1 MNCYTTFFPGYSA
14 GENAYHDIN
23 AVCSPYGNKAVVIGG
38 KTAME
43 KTKDYLLEAIQGT
56 NMEILDFLWYK
67 GEAAFEYADE
77 LANHPKVKEAD
88 MIFCV
93 GGGKAIDLSKL
104 VADHLDK
111 PYFTFPSIAS
121 TCAAI
126 SALGIYYRTDHV
138 FRDFFRVK
146 RPPYHVFISTKVIAE
161 APDVYLWAG
170 IGDGMSKE
178 AEVKF
183 SARGRE
189 EELTLSDAAGVAMS
203 GCCTEPFLKYG
214 VKAMEDSKQNKP
226 SEAIESIAMNIIVN
240 TGMVSNMVDSQK
252 YNTNLAHALFN
263 SFTMLKQIEERH
275 RHGEVVAYGTLVL
288 LAMDKQYDKLDQ
300 FFDFYKEMKLPTK
313 LADIEVSVEELDPVL
328 DEVVK
333 KYDVEYVP
341 YPMTQKLVKDA
352 ILELE
357 EYNTQKVKKIS

>member
-1 MNCYTTFFPGYSA
+1 MDSFTTFFPGYSA
-14 GENAYHDIN
+14 GEDAYHEIN
-23 AVCSPYGNKAVVIGG
+23 AVCSPYGSKAVVIGG

-43 KTKDYLLEAIQGT
+43 KTKAYLLDATKDSCVTIT
-56 NMEILDFLWYK
+56 DFLWSQ
-67 GEAAFEYADE
+67 GEAAFEYADD
-77 LANHPKVKEAD
+77 LVGNPTVKEAD

-93 GGGKAIDLSKL
+93 GGGKAIDLGKL
-104 VADHLDK
+104 VADHLNK
-111 PYFTFPSIAS
+111 PYFTFPTIAS

-146 RPPYHVFISTKVIAE
+146 RPPVHVFISTKVIAE
-161 APDVYLWAG
+161 APDIYLWAG

-214 VKAMEDSKQNKP
+214 VQAMEDSKQNKP
-226 SEAIESIAMNIIVN
+226 SKAIESIAMNIIVN
-240 TGMVSNMVDSQK
+240 TGMVSNMVDSHK
-252 YNTNLAHALFN
+252 YNTNLGHALFN
-263 SFTMLKQIEERH
+263 SLTMLHQIEARH
-275 RHGEVVAYGTLVL
+275 RHGEVVSYGTLVL
-288 LAMDKQYDKLDQ
+288 LTLDKQYETLDK
-300 FFDFYKEMKLPTK
+300 FYRFYKDMKLPTK
-313 LADIEVSVEELDPVL
+313 LADIEVTVEELAPVL
-328 DEVVK
+328 DEAVK
-333 KYDVEYVP
+333 KYDLEYVP
-341 YPMTQKLVKDA
+341 YPITQKMIKDA

-357 EYNTQKVKKIS
+357 EYNVKNS